1 MVEMATAR
9 NFLVRYLEIYGT
21 VRLTFSPLNS
31 TPETIPLT
39 IRIIKI
45 ETKIFGLLQYCPD

>member
-1 MVEMATAR
+1 MATAR

-39 IRIIKI
+39 IRILKI